1 LTRVHRILRKPY
13 AKTPFDGTGAYR
25 FGGRWS
31 SPGTRLA
38 YTSEHLSLALLEY
51 FVHVAA
57 DDPPNDLVVATADI
71 PGSVSRSLLT
81 AQQLPKDW
89 RASPAPPSL
98 TRFGDEFV
106 RAGRVAVLVVPSV
119 LAPAESNWLLNP
131 QHPDFFKIRLRR
143 AKAFQYDSRL
153 FK

>member
-1 LTRVHRILRKPY
+1 LTRVYRILRKPY
-13 AKTPFDGTGAYR
+13 SKTPFDGTGAYR

-51 FVHVAA
+51 FVHVAE

-71 PGSVSRSLLT
+71 PGSVSRLLLT
-81 AQQLPKDW
+81 AQQLPRDW
-89 RASPAPPSL
+89 RATPAPSAL
-98 TRFGDEFV
+98 TTFGDEFV
-106 RAGRVAVLVVPSV
+106 RARRVAVLVVPSV

-131 QHPDFFKIRLRR
+131 QHPHFFKIHARR
-143 AKAFQYDSRL
+143 AKAFRYDSRL